1 MHLEEVKK
9 KKKRRLSR
17 KFAIPCVSAWG
28 QWCQGRRGEFRLI
41 FCGTSKA
48 SVLTISGPLPAVT
61 ALLALGV
68 SISILLCFIYFPLS
82 KVAHSRHCRLPTER
96 SFSVGSFV
104 SLFITQHLP
113 SSDPPRPLK
122 TPSKAVGSVCPGGL
136 FFIVIHPAGVP
147 LYAQRRLSL
156 WETNA
161 FFKKWRRKSKATKF
175 QSSFSVGIVVS
186 DGEAL
191 LSSCCLCPC
200 LNMLI
205 SWCGWGDCGEVL
217 ALCICYGK
225 KKKKTSNFFSTW
237 PAVCC
242 IHKYGGGGASHGGN
256 RLGWAWGNSQK
267 HLQKI
272 SVSNAAP

>member
-1 MHLEEVKK
+1 M
-9 KKKRRLSR
+9 
-17 KFAIPCVSAWG
+17 
-28 QWCQGRRGEFRLI
+28 
-41 FCGTSKA
+41 
-48 SVLTISGPLPAVT
+48 
-61 ALLALGV
+61 
-68 SISILLCFIYFPLS
+68 
-82 KVAHSRHCRLPTER
+82 
-96 SFSVGSFV
+96 GSFV

-136 FFIVIHPAGVP
+136 FFIVIYPAGVP

-191 LSSCCLCPC
+191 LSSCCLCPY

-205 SWCGWGDCGEVL
+205 SCCGWGDCGEVL

-225 KKKKTSNFFSTW
+225 EKIKKTSNFFSTW

-242 IHKYGGGGASHGGN
+242 IHKYGGGGASHGGGTDWAEPGETARN
-256 RLGWAWGNSQK
+256 TCKRLVFLMQPHKSSHCSSIPSK
-267 HLQKI
+267 HRSSRLKHQE
-272 SVSNAAP
+272 VSSTGILSKFILI